1 MSSHVSVPRLAAVL
15 ALGASLPAVAQS
27 PAPRAF
33 PEGTVPPM
41 VVTAPP
47 LLERDQVGEL
57 RGYQALTSSSAT
69 RTSTPIEQ
77 IPQSVTVIPR
87 QLFEDQ
93 GDRTVA
99 DALRSA
105 AGVVPESPLFLNQN
119 LNTFVR
125 GFTAEIYRDGL
136 QSYFD
141 AGFAQ
146 SLLGIERIEVIRGPS
161 SALFGGG
168 LGGGHGGVVNFVS
181 RLPGMTNSYE
191 MGATFGPYGYANP
204 YIDLNQV
211 AGSIADG
218 GVQVS
223 ARLQA
228 EYLSTRSYIENVLLS
243 GYQVIPAVTVRTADT
258 SFTVQAFTSERR
270 ANDYPGLPPE
280 LTGGASNFGIDPYRN
295 ANGGN
300 VPRTVTQRS
309 GGRVFFEHRFDEV
322 FTLRLAAQM
331 ASSNLEQPAQ
341 FPFGP
346 PVVGT
351 TTYARFN
358 GYLQQDLSQVTILP
372 TLEARFTTGP
382 VRHTVLAGIEGD
394 RVWDEGGIAFGFS
407 DIYDFAQPTDAAF
420 VRPQRAPA
428 TRNVYTT
435 LAAFLQE
442 QATLWDRVHLL
453 AAARVT
459 QLQISST
466 PAAGGGFDST
476 TTRWTPRVGIAV
488 DVLPWLTP
496 YAGWGQGLRSPS
508 GYSFLVNEPK
518 PETSEQWEV
527 GLRARLP
534 FGLTASVAYFD
545 IERTNVPVADPAF
558 FGLARQTGQQRSRG
572 VEVEMLWQPD
582 RNFAFLANY
591 AYTNAEIT
599 QDNLLAPGTPLRAVP
614 KNLAR
619 AWGIYRFRD
628 IGPEWLHG
636 LSIGGGVTVASG
648 APANDTDTVRT
659 KGYTTFDAQIAYQ
672 TGPVRVALVGR
683 NIGNATYTTPF
694 NYFNNSVTPGAPT
707 EVFLTASLRF

>member
-1 MSSHVSVPRLAAVL
+1 MPSNPSVPRLAALL
-15 ALGASLPAVAQS
+15 ALGASLPAAAQT

-47 LLERDQVGEL
+47 LFERDQVGEL

-69 RTSTPIEQ
+69 RTPTPIEQ
-77 IPQSVTVIPR
+77 IPQSITVIPR
-87 QLFEDQ
+87 QLIEDQ

-125 GFTAEIYRDGL
+125 GFAAEIYRDGL

-161 SALFGGG
+161 GSLFGGG

-181 RLPGMTNSYE
+181 RLPGTTNSYE
-191 MGATFGPYGYANP
+191 VGATFGPYGYANP

-211 AGSIADG
+211 VGSTADG

-243 GYQVIPAVTVRTADT
+243 GYQVIPALTVRTADT

-280 LTGGASNFGIDPYRN
+280 LTGGAATFGIDPYRN
-295 ANGGN
+295 GNGATT
-300 VPRTVTQRS
+300 PRTVTQRN
-309 GGRVFFEHRFDEV
+309 GARVFFEHRFDEV
-322 FTLRLAAQM
+322 FTLRLAAQ
-331 ASSNLEQPAQ
+331 AATSNLEQPAQ
-341 FPFGP
+341 FPFGA
-346 PVVGT
+346 PVAGT
-351 TTYARFN
+351 TSYLRFN
-358 GYLQQDLSQVTILP
+358 GYLQQDLMQMTILP

-382 VRHTVLAGIEGD
+382 VRHTVLAGFEGD
-394 RVWDEGGIAFGFS
+394 RVRDEGGIAFAPS
-407 DIYDFAQPTDAAF
+407 DFYDFARPADVAF
-420 VRPQRAPA
+420 LRPQRAPA

-435 LAAFLQE
+435 LAAFVQE

-459 QLQISST
+459 QLRISST
-466 PAAGGGFDST
+466 PDGGGGFDST
-476 TTRWTPRVGIAV
+476 TTRWTPRVGVAV

-508 GYSFLVNEPK
+508 GYAFLVSEPK

-534 FGLTASVAYFD
+534 WGLSASVAYFD
-545 IERTNVPVADPAF
+545 IERTNVPVADPTA

-582 RNFAFLANY
+582 RNFALLANY
-591 AYTNAEIT
+591 AHTNAEIAR
-599 QDNLLAPGTPLRAVP
+599 DNLLAPGTPLRAVP
-614 KNLAR
+614 RNLAR
-619 AWGIYRFRD
+619 GWAIYRFRD
-628 IGPEWLHG
+628 IGPEWMRG

-648 APANDTDTVRT
+648 APANDTDTIRT

-683 NIGNATYTTPF
+683 NIGNATYGTPF